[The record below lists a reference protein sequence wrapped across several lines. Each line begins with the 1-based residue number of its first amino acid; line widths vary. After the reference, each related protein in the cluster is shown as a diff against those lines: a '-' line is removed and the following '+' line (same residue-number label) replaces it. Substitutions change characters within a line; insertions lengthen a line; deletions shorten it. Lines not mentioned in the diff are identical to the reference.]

1 MNRSVLASINDIC
14 AELETLGMHKEASE
28 MTNVMAKIAA
38 KIEIFEAAK
47 VRTLGE
53 KIIVEFTNDYWHYR
67 RSQRNFETI
76 EDAKKCTELWDLNNG
91 VTLCEECHK
100 LTKYGRNNY
109 GR

>member
-1 MNRSVLASINDIC
+1 MNRSVLASINNIC

-76 EDAKKCTELWDLNNG
+76 EDAKKYARSKA
-91 VTLCEECHK
+91 HK
-100 LTKYGRNNY
+100 VEVYTKHQDDDNE
-109 GR
+109 